1 MANKQ
6 IVDRLESALGRP
18 PRRIGPLSGGCVG
31 EVYRLD
37 MPDGMTLVAKVD
49 NSIRPALDR
58 EAFML
63 RFLADHSKLPVP
75 EIVYADS
82 QLLVIEYLPGASHFS
97 GDAQEHA
104 AELLADL
111 HSIKASA
118 FGLDEHDLIGGLHQP
133 NPWIDSWLEFFRD
146 HRLLYMADQAL
157 QAGQLPAPL
166 FKRIHKLA
174 DRLQTWLVE
183 PAYPSLIHGDVWTT
197 NILAEGGRITGFLD
211 PATYF
216 ADSEIELAFITLFN
230 TFGSPFFRRYD
241 EIRPIH
247 PDFWKKRREL
257 YNLYPLL
264 VHVRLFGGG
273 YVSSVERTL
282 AKFGC

>member
-6 IVDRLESALGRP
+6 IVDRLESALGRR

-31 EVYRLD
+31 EVYRVD

-49 NSIRPALDR
+49 NSICPALDR

-63 RFLADHSKLPVP
+63 RFLAGRSKLPVP
-75 EIVYADS
+75 EIMYADS
-82 QLLVIEYLPGASHFS
+82 QLLVIEYLSGASHFS
-97 GDAQEHA
+97 GGAQEHA

-133 NPWIDSWLEFFRD
+133 NPWMDSWLEFFRD

-166 FKRIHKLA
+166 FKRLHKLA
-174 DRLQTWLVE
+174 DRLQAWLVE

-197 NILAEGGRITGFLD
+197 NILAVGDRVTGFLD

-282 AKFGC
+282 AKYDC